1 LVAVAPGASQYM
13 VQGGWYM
20 ALTGKGREPV
30 AHPCLCGKTEKEKV
44 KIAIRKKCP
53 VFLEH
58 YSQTLIQ

>member
-1 LVAVAPGASQYM
+1 M

-58 YSQTLIQ
+58 YSQTLSTDTMNTSEEFHG